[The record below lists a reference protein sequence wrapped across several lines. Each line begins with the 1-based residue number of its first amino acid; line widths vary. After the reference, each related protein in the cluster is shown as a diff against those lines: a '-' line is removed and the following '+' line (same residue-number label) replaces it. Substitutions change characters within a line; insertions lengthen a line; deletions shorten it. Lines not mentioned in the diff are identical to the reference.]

1 MTPERWQQVK
11 QVLATALELDPGKRA
26 DFLESN
32 FASDPGLR
40 EDVEPLLASEE
51 SLRDEFL
58 SESDLAAAA
67 SGIPFDETTWIGRRI
82 GAYQVVEQI
91 GAGGMG
97 EVYRAFRADDQ
108 YRKEVALKFVRGGQF
123 GSAIFARFKTERQI
137 LAGLDHPNLAKLLDG
152 GATEEGFPYLVME
165 LIDGLPIT
173 DYCNNRNLSVRELLQ
188 LFLQVCAGVHY
199 AHQHLVIHRDIKPH
213 NILVTPEGSPK
224 LLDFGIAKILDAGTA
239 ESLPEATMTGFQVL
253 TPRYASP
260 EQITGGS
267 MSTASDVYSLGVVL
281 YELLTGSIPFDLANV
296 PAQDIP
302 RLVCEAEPQKPS
314 AAVLRSPRASEFSA
328 RRQTSPDRLRRQ
340 LTGDIDNIVLMA
352 LRREPSRRYA
362 SVKDLQEDIR
372 RHLENIP
379 VIART
384 DTAWYRANR
393 FVKRHTAG
401 VAATAAVVLILIVS
415 LIITVR
421 AELAA
426 KRRFND
432 VRALANSLIFD
443 VHDSVKDLPGST
455 PARKIIVDRAL
466 KYLNVLSQE
475 SSGDLSLQRELAT
488 AYEKVGSVQG
498 DYLENNL
505 GDFEGTLVSYRKA
518 LELRKQIDA
527 ASRDWNDH
535 IALAQAYRLVAH
547 QQWAN
552 GDPRGAREPIG
563 RAIAVSAE
571 VNNEHPNNL
580 KILSELGFDL
590 EVSGRIGYPG
600 DPAASQKVLEDY
612 RRSLAIDELLVK
624 LKPDDITLLH
634 GYATDL
640 SNVGTILE
648 PSDPQ
653 EALKNYEKGLEIDK
667 RLAQLTTDVRFQRS
681 VAMAYGSIGSVY
693 DDMGDYARSLE
704 NNLKDVAIY
713 EQLVAADPKNALL
726 HQGLAIASAN
736 VAASAVRVGKI
747 EMALDYSNRALET
760 MRPLAASGP
769 KNAFQ
774 QYVFA
779 AMLVMRGT
787 VLVAARQPQAARAEI
802 EHGRSI
808 YEALFKAGNMTE
820 VNAAAASVKLGEALA
835 AAGDGREAANAFHEA
850 LAILEPFNAAQP
862 PNLDA
867 LYAAADAY
875 SGLGELSMKA
885 ARQPGL
891 DAARRKA
898 LWIEAHSWLS
908 QSQNTWRRIQHP
920 NHTAPNSFQAG
931 DPAIV
936 ARELKAA
943 DATLAAQH

>member
-11 QVLATALELDPGKRA
+11 QVLAAVLELDPEKRT
-26 DFLESN
+26 DFLERS
-32 FASDPGLR
+32 FASDPALR
-40 EDVEPLLASEE
+40 DDLEPMLASEE
-51 SLRDEFL
+51 SLREEFL
-58 SESDLAAAA
+58 SESDLAAAV
-67 SGIPFDETTWIGRRI
+67 SDIPFDETTWIGRRI

-165 LIDGLPIT
+165 LIEGQPIT
-173 DYCNNRNLSVRELLQ
+173 EYCDSRNLSIRERLR
-188 LFLQVCAGVHY
+188 LFLQVCSAVHY

-213 NILVTPEGSPK
+213 NILVTPDGIPK

-239 ESLPEATMTGFQVL
+239 ELLPDATMTGFQVF

-260 EQITGGS
+260 EQIMGGP

-281 YELLTGSIPFDLANV
+281 YELLTGSGPYDLANV
-296 PAQDIP
+296 PAQDIS
-302 RLVCEAEPQKPS
+302 RLICDTEPQKPS
-314 AAVLRSPRASEFSA
+314 AAVHRSQRAPEFSA

-352 LRREPSRRYA
+352 MRREPSRRYA
-362 SVKDLQEDIR
+362 SVKDLQEDIH

-384 DTAWYRANR
+384 DAAWYRANR

-401 VAATAAVVLILIVS
+401 VAATAAAVLILIVS
-415 LIITVR
+415 LIVTIR
-421 AELAA
+421 AELVA

-443 VHDSVKDLPGST
+443 VHDAVKDLPGST

-475 SSGDLSLQRELAT
+475 SSGDLGLQRELAT

-527 ASRDWNDH
+527 ASRDWNDRL
-535 IALAQAYRLVAH
+535 ALAQAYRLVAH

-552 GDPRGAREPIG
+552 GDPRGAREPIS
-563 RAIAVSAE
+563 RAIAVSEE

-600 DPAASQKVLEDY
+600 DSSASQKVLEDY
-612 RRSLAIDELLVK
+612 RRSLAIDELAFR
-624 LKPDDITLLH
+624 LKPDDIVWLH

-640 SNVGTILE
+640 SNVGNMLE

-653 EALKNYEKGLEIDK
+653 EALKYYEKGLKIDK
-667 RLAQLTTDVRFQRS
+667 RLAQLTTDVRYQRS

-704 NNLKDVAIY
+704 NNLQDVAIY

-726 HQGLAIASAN
+726 QQGLAIASTN
-736 VAASAVRVGKI
+736 VAASAVRAGKI
-747 EMALDYSNRALET
+747 EMALDYSSRALER
-760 MRPLAASGP
+760 MRPLASSGP

-779 AMLVMRGT
+779 AILVMRGT
-787 VLVAARQPQAARAEI
+787 ILVAARQPEAARTEI

-820 VNAAAASVKLGEALA
+820 VNAAAAGVKLGEALA
-835 AAGDGREAANAFHEA
+835 AAGNGREAANAFHEA
-850 LAILEPFNAAQP
+850 LATLEPLNAAQS

-891 DAARRKA
+891 DAGRRKA
-898 LWIEAHSWLS
+898 LWTEAHSWLS
-908 QSQNTWRRIQHP
+908 QSENTWRRIQHP

-943 DATLAAQH
+943 DTALASLH

>member
-1 MTPERWQQVK
+1 
-11 QVLATALELDPGKRA
+11 
-26 DFLESN
+26 
-32 FASDPGLR
+32 
-40 EDVEPLLASEE
+40 
-51 SLRDEFL
+51 
-58 SESDLAAAA
+58 
-67 SGIPFDETTWIGRRI
+67 
-82 GAYQVVEQI
+82 
-91 GAGGMG
+91 
-97 EVYRAFRADDQ
+97 
-108 YRKEVALKFVRGGQF
+108 
-123 GSAIFARFKTERQI
+123 
-137 LAGLDHPNLAKLLDG
+137 
-152 GATEEGFPYLVME
+152 ME
-165 LIDGLPIT
+165 LIEGRSIT
-173 DYCNNRNLSVRELLQ
+173 DYCDARNLSVRERLQ

-213 NILVTPEGSPK
+213 NILVTAEGVPK

-239 ESLPEATMTGFQVL
+239 EAVPDATMTGFHLL

-260 EQITGGS
+260 EQIVGGP

-281 YELLTGSIPFDLANV
+281 YELLAGTGPYDLANV
-296 PAQDIP
+296 PTQDIP
-302 RLVCEAEPQKPS
+302 RLICDTEPQKPS
-314 AAVLRSPRASEFSA
+314 TAVLRSPRASELSA
-328 RRQTSPDRLRRQ
+328 LRQTSPDRLHRQ
-340 LTGDIDNIVLMA
+340 LTGDIDNIALMA
-352 LRREPSRRYA
+352 MRREPSRRYA
-362 SVKDLQEDIR
+362 SVKDLQEDIH

-379 VIART
+379 VSART
-384 DTAWYRANR
+384 DTVWYRANR

-401 VAATAAVVLILIVS
+401 VAATVAVVLILIVGMV
-415 LIITVR
+415 ITVR
-421 AELAA
+421 AELVA

-475 SSGDLSLQRELAT
+475 SAGDLGLQRELAT

-547 QQWAN
+547 QLWAN
-552 GDPRGAREPIG
+552 GDPRGAREPIS
-563 RAIAVSAE
+563 RAIAVASA

-580 KILSELGFDL
+580 KVLGELGFDV

-600 DPAASQKVLEDY
+600 DPSANQKVLADY
-612 RRSLAIDELLVK
+612 RRSLAIDELGLG
-624 LKPDDITLLH
+624 LKPDDISWLH

-640 SNVGTILE
+640 SNVGTMLE

-653 EALKNYEKGLEIDK
+653 EALKYYEKGLEISK
-667 RLAQLTTDVRFQRS
+667 RLTQLTTDVRFQRT

-693 DDMGDYARSLE
+693 DDMGDYPRSLE

-713 EQLVAADPKNALL
+713 EQLLAADQKNALL
-726 HQGLAIASAN
+726 QQGLAIASTN
-736 VAASAVRVGKI
+736 TAASAARAGKI
-747 EMALDYSNRALET
+747 EMALDYSNRALGR
-760 MRPLAASGP
+760 MRPLASSGP

-774 QYVFA
+774 QHVFA
-779 AMLVMRGT
+779 AILVIRGT
-787 VLVAARQPQAARAEI
+787 ILIAARQPEAARAEI

-820 VNAAAASVKLGEALA
+820 VNAAAATVKLGEALA
-835 AAGDGREAANAFHEA
+835 AAGDSRESAKTFHEA
-850 LAILEPFNAAQP
+850 LAILEPINAAQP

-875 SGLGELSMKA
+875 SGLGELSVKG

-891 DAARRKA
+891 DAGRRKT
-898 LWIEAHSWLS
+898 LWTEAHSWFSRS
-908 QSQNTWRRIQHP
+908 QSTWGRIEHP

-931 DPAIV
+931 DPAVV
-936 ARELKAA
+936 ARELKVTDTA
-943 DATLAAQH
+943 LASLH